1 MAMIELMWQ
10 WVVLIIF
17 IICLVVID
25 SFFWGSQKQLPTP
38 SWVDS
43 VVKLKEQVLGA
54 RSVADY
60 PRVLIEESR
69 DNFRKEI
76 KDKTESVMGVINQKT
91 EDVLGEDVKVTAFDS
106 SIATQTDVET
116 VINMIPGNKRLFLK
130 RGVLYGFRF
139 SDIPQDYCVFIN
151 KQRYEV
157 GEGQVI
163 KMRFTGTGSFPIKLD
178 YCNPTQ
184 KELGEIVV
192 E

>member
-91 EDVLGEDVKVTAFDS
+91 EDVFE
-106 SIATQTDVET
+106 
-116 VINMIPGNKRLFLK
+116 K
-130 RGVLYGFRF
+130 RGIIWF
-139 SDIPQDYCVFIN
+139 
-151 KQRYEV
+151 
-157 GEGQVI
+157 
-163 KMRFTGTGSFPIKLD
+163 
-178 YCNPTQ
+178 
-184 KELGEIVV
+184 
-192 E
+192 